1 MYLTQGLHRALQ
13 TTPDRIATIS
23 GDRRRTF
30 AEQADRVA
38 RLAGA
43 LVALG
48 VRRDD
53 RVAMLALNSDRY
65 IEYLLATCWAD
76 GVLNTVNIRWSVS
89 EIADSLNDCE
99 TRVLIVD
106 DAFTDRVEPLRAVCP
121 TLAHV
126 VYAGDGPTPEG
137 TLSFEALIA
146 EHDPVTDSRRGG
158 DQLAALFYT
167 GGTTGKAKGVMLS
180 HQNLMASAF
189 GSMST
194 CAFATPGGS
203 MLHAAPMFHLGDL
216 AGWVAHTTLGN
227 TQVAIPRFEPSAVLR
242 AVTEHRVTDLLLVA
256 TMVQMVFDH
265 PDCES
270 ADLSSV
276 RRLIYGAAPISGPV
290 LRRAMERVP
299 ELQFIQT
306 YGMTELSP
314 VATILTPDDHR
325 PGSPLLRSVGRPALH
340 AELRI
345 VGPDGQPAA
354 AGAVGEIAIRGDGVM
369 QGYWNLPEVT
379 ADSVIDGWMHTGDGG
394 YLDDDGYLYL
404 VDRIKDMIITGG
416 ENVYSIE
423 VESALAEHPE
433 VVTCAVVAA
442 PDDQFGERVHAFV
455 VPAPGASQ
463 PDPVQIREFLKQRI
477 AGYKVPRS
485 FTFVDE
491 LPLSAAGKILKHHLR
506 ASLAA
511 ADVPVVV

>member
-1 MYLTQGLHRALQ
+1 MYLTQGLHRAVQ
-13 TTPDRIATIS
+13 TTPNRLATIS
-23 GDRRRTF
+23 GDRRTTF
-30 AEQADRVA
+30 SEQADRVA
-38 RLAGA
+38 RLAGG

-48 VRRDD
+48 VRRDE
-53 RVAMLALNSDRY
+53 RIAMLALNSDRY

-76 GVLNTVNIRWSVS
+76 AVINTVNIRWSVA
-89 EIADSLNDCE
+89 EIAESLNDCE
-99 TRVLIVD
+99 TRILLVD
-106 DAFTDRVEPLRAVCP
+106 DSFVGQADELRAACP
-121 TLAHV
+121 VLQHV
-126 VYAGDGPTPEG
+126 VYAGDGAAPPG
-137 TLSFEALIA
+137 MLSYEELIA
-146 EHDPVTDSRRGG
+146 SHEPIPDSRRG
-158 DQLAALFYT
+158 DDALAALFYT

-180 HQNLMASAF
+180 HRNLMASAL
-189 GSMST
+189 GSMAT

-227 TQVAIPRFEPSAVLR
+227 TQVTIPRFDPAEVLH

-265 PDCES
+265 PACEQ

-299 ELQFIQT
+299 DLQFVQT

-325 PGSPLLRSVGRPALH
+325 PGSPRLRSVGRPAVH
-340 AELRI
+340 AEVRI
-345 VGPDGQPAA
+345 VDPDGRPV
-354 AGAVGEIAIRGDGVM
+354 GPGEVGEIAVRGDGVM
-369 QGYWNLPEVT
+369 QGYWNLPETT
-379 ADSVIDGWMHTGDGG
+379 ADTVRDGWMHTGDGG
-394 YLDDDGYLYL
+394 RIDDEGYLYL

-423 VESALAEHPE
+423 VENALLEHAG
-433 VVTCAVVAA
+433 VATCAVVAA
-442 PDDQFGERVHAFV
+442 PDTKFGERVHAFV
-455 VPAPGASQ
+455 VPAG
-463 PDPVQIREFLKQRI
+463 DPPPTGEDLRTFVKDRL

-491 LPLSAAGKILKHHLR
+491 LPLSAAGKVLKHRLR
-506 ASLAA
+506 AAA
-511 ADVPVVV
+511 AEAHTPVGA